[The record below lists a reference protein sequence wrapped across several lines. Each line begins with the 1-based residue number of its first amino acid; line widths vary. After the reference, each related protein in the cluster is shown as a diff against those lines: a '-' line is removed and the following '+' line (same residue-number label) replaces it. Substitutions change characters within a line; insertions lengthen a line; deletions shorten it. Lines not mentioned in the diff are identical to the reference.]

1 MLLAATLFALA
12 SCGYD
17 EADIPVFYIKNGT
30 EANDPADEMVDNFYS
45 TFYDE
50 DEPYEPKQTEEVTV
64 PDISYNPTDDEI
76 SENAGIIT
84 PRDTAPDDI
93 ENTVY
98 WVSGGEVWHVT
109 DKCSSLSRSKKILS
123 GTVEDAVLA
132 GKTRVCKKCGK

>member
-1 MLLAATLFALA
+1 MKKLLSAVLLTLFLFALA

-17 EADIPVFYIKNGT
+17 EEDIPVFYIKNGT
-30 EANDPADEMVDNFYS
+30 EAYDPSDELIDEFYS
-45 TFYDE
+45 TFHE
-50 DEPYEPKQTEEVTV
+50 ETEPYEPKQTEASDTSKNTE
-64 PDISYNPTDDEI
+64 TDDLTLE
-76 SENAGIIT
+76 
-84 PRDTAPDDI
+84 
-93 ENTVY
+93 VY